1 MPNPHMTSYDAKKV
15 VITFG
20 AVPIDGYA
28 DGTFVDIA
36 PNAEAFTRHVG
47 ADGEVSRSKNNDNTH
62 NVTIT
67 LKQSSLSNEYLS
79 TCNKADRLSGLAL
92 LPLTITD
99 LNGATL
105 YSWPEAWV
113 EVPSWGFAKENTDR
127 AWVFHTG
134 QIAVENQG
142 GTLL

>member
-1 MPNPHMTSYDAKKV
+1 MV

-28 DGTFVDIA
+28 DGSFVDIA
-36 PNAEAFTRHVG
+36 PAAEAFVRHVG

-62 NVTIT
+62 DVTVT
-67 LKQSSLSNEYLS
+67 LKQSSLSNQYLS
-79 TCNKADRLSGLAL
+79 TCNKADRLTGHAL
-92 LPLTITD
+92 LPLVITD
-99 LNGATL
+99 LNGTTL

-113 EVPSWGFAKENTDR
+113 EVPSWSFAKENTDR

-134 QIAVENQG
+134 QIAAENQG
-142 GTLL
+142 GVLL